1 MFKDSMKSCITVTT
15 PPNIIIVLAPGI
27 NIKKISEP
35 FGLKLSHSP
44 PALYNLLNVKYV
56 PITDARYININTI
69 MIVCYLIL
77 MLIISDYL

>member
-27 NIKKISEP
+27 NIKKISEML
-35 FGLKLSHSP
+35 GLKFSHSP
-44 PALYNLLNVKYV
+44 PALYNLLNVTYA

-69 MIVCYLIL
+69 MIFSFQWLP
-77 MLIISDYL
+77 